1 MFDHVTLRVPD
12 LAAAERRFQHLFDQ
26 LSYDETLSNRSLA
39 MWEDFIIT
47 AADREHAV
55 TARVGV
61 AFAAPSEEAA
71 GDFRRVALEVGLVEE
86 GGALLDEAGNV
97 FAAVVRRGQ
106 SGGHVAAVTIRVA
119 DLAATTRFFEAA
131 AQAAGH
137 DLQDGT
143 LTFVQSDEPTA
154 GLHLAFAGDDDAVR
168 RFFQAATAAGGRPNG
183 GPGER
188 AVYHPGYFASYVLDP
203 GGNNIEVVN
212 HHRG

>member
-1 MFDHVTLRVPD
+1 VFDHVTLRVPD
-12 LAAAERRFQHLFDQ
+12 LAAAERRFQRLFDQ

-47 AADREHAV
+47 AADREHEL
-55 TARVGV
+55 TARAAI

-71 GDFRRVALEVGLVEE
+71 SDFRRVALEAGLTEE
-86 GGALLDEAGNV
+86 GGALLDEAGNT
-97 FAAVVRRGQ
+97 FAAVVRRGNA
-106 SGGHVAAVTIRVA
+106 GGHVVAVTMRVA
-119 DLAATTRFFEAA
+119 DLAATTRFYEAV
-131 AQAAGH
+131 AQPAGH
-137 DLQDGT
+137 DLRDGS
-143 LTFVQSDEPTA
+143 LTFVQDDAPTA

-168 RFFQAATAAGGRPNG
+168 RFFSAGTAAGGRPNG